1 MARKSNSD
9 RLADY
14 RKRLDTSKRWRKEEG
29 FDQVWKR
36 MSDLYRGRH
45 YEYYSDSD
53 RLLVN
58 ICFSTVNVI
67 VPSVTVNYPQIT
79 VNATKPEQAAEAVI
93 AEAVVNYWWRH
104 QNIKDEFKSAVKDMI
119 IFGHGWIKV
128 GYRFVEEDIYPEG
141 EDDSDNVP
149 DGQVTPTITVLED
162 SPFAERVS
170 CYDVFVDPDATS
182 VKDMRWIA
190 QRIRRPISEV
200 RTDKRYNKAAR
211 DAVYPMAVSRYAD
224 DPSVRKVRD
233 KDVGY
238 AEIWEYY
245 DIKGRTMC
253 VFAEGGDNFLVKPM
267 PMPYSF
273 GHPFVMLRDY
283 DVPDHFYPIG
293 ELEAIEPL
301 QKELNETRTQMM
313 NHRKRFARK
322 WLYKESAFDQL
333 GRTALESDDDNVM
346 VPVIGDDAISN
357 VISPMPAVVSPPD
370 FYNQTNL
377 ISSDI
382 DRVSGVSEFM
392 RGGVSEIR
400 RTATESALM
409 QDAANA
415 RTSDKLATVE
425 RAMAEVGRRLVK
437 LAQQFMTGEQVA
449 RIVSKDGD
457 PVWIKYD
464 RDYLAGDFDFEIVGG
479 STQPVNESFRRQT
492 ALQVVDAMAPFAAAG
507 VVDMRKMAAY
517 VLQFGFGIKSPQQ
530 FMQEPPPPM
539 PPEGAG
545 GGMPPQMSLPA
556 GVQIPSENPTV
567 PQQAEAG
574 MAGFEQGMNI

>member
-1 MARKSNSD
+1 MARKSNYD
-9 RLADY
+9 LLASY

-29 FDQVWKR
+29 FDQIWKR

-67 VPSVTVNYPQIT
+67 VPSIAVNYPKIT
-79 VNATKPEQAAEAVI
+79 VNAVKPEQAAEAVI

-104 QNIKDEFKSAVKDMI
+104 QNIKDEFRNAVKDMV

-128 GYRFVEEDIYPEG
+128 GYRYVEEDIVPD
-141 EDDSDNVP
+141 EDNSENVP
-149 DGQVTPTITVLED
+149 DNQVTPQTIVLED
-162 SPFAERVS
+162 APFAERVS
-170 CYDVFVDPDATS
+170 CYDVFVDADATS
-182 VKDMRWIA
+182 PKDMRWIA
-190 QRIRRPISEV
+190 QRVRRPLAEV
-200 RTDKRYNKAAR
+200 RSDKRYNKAAR
-211 DAVYPMAVSRYAD
+211 ESVGPMAVSRYAD
-224 DPSVRKVRD
+224 DPSSRKIRD
-233 KDVGY
+233 KEAGY

-245 DIKGRTMC
+245 DIKSRTMA
-253 VFAEGGDNFLVKPM
+253 VFAEGGDSFLVKPM
-267 PMPYSF
+267 AMPYSF

-283 DVPDHFYPIG
+283 DVPDQFYPLG

-346 VPVIGDDAISN
+346 VPVIGDDAIGN
-357 VISPMPAVVSPPD
+357 VISPMPAVINPPD
-370 FYNQTNL
+370 FYNQSNV
-377 ISSDI
+377 ISADI

-400 RTATESALM
+400 RTATESALQ

-415 RTSDKLATVE
+415 RTADKLATVE
-425 RAMAEVGRRLVK
+425 RGMAEVARRLVK

-449 RIVSKDGD
+449 RIVSKNGD
-457 PVWIKYD
+457 PVWVKYD
-464 RDYLAGDFDFEIVGG
+464 RDYLAGDFDFEVVGG

-492 ALQVVDAMAPFAAAG
+492 ALQIVDAMAPFAAAG
-507 VVDMRKMAAY
+507 VIDMGKLANY
-517 VLQFGFGIKSPQQ
+517 VLQFGFGVKSPEQ
-530 FMQEPPPPM
+530 FMQSAPPPESPTGQAAELGM
-539 PPEGAG
+539 GSGGVPIPPVPE
-545 GGMPPQMSLPA
+545 
-556 GVQIPSENPTV
+556 ENPTV

-574 MAGFEQGMNI
+574 LAGFQQGMTI

>member
-1 MARKSNSD
+1 MAKRSNSERLSHYRKS
-9 RLADY
+9 
-14 RKRLDTSKRWRKEEG
+14 LDTSKRWRKEEG
-29 FDQVWKR
+29 FDQIWKR

-45 YEYYSDSD
+45 YEYYSDAD

-67 VPSVTVNYPQIT
+67 VPSVSVNYPKIT

-93 AEAVVNYWWRH
+93 AEAVVNYWWRKH
-104 QNIKDEFKSAVKDMI
+104 NIKEEFKSAVRDMI
-119 IFGHGWIKV
+119 IFGHGWMKV
-128 GYRFVEEDIYPEG
+128 GYRYVEQEVYPDG
-141 EDDSDNVP
+141 EDDSEDVENN
-149 DGQVTPTITVLED
+149 QVTPQTVVLED

-182 VKDMRWIA
+182 MKDIRWIA
-190 QRIRRPISEV
+190 QRIRRPIAEV
-200 RTDKRYNKAAR
+200 KSDKRYNRSAR
-211 DAVYPMAVSRYAD
+211 ENVGTMAVSRYAD
-224 DPSVRKVRD
+224 DPSQRKIRD

-253 VFAEGGDNFLVKPM
+253 VFAEGGDQFLVKPM

-283 DVPDHFYPIG
+283 DVPDQFYPIG

-346 VPVIGDDAISN
+346 VPVVGDEAIGN
-357 VISPMPAVVSPPD
+357 VISPMPAIISPPE
-370 FYNQTNL
+370 FYNQSDMIL
-377 ISSDI
+377 GDI

-425 RAMAEVGRRLVK
+425 RAMAETGGRLLK

-449 RIVSKDGD
+449 RIISKNGD

-464 RDYLAGDFDFEIVGG
+464 RDYLAGDFDFEVVGG
-479 STQPVNESFRRQT
+479 STQPVNESFRRQQ
-492 ALQVVDAMAPFAAAG
+492 ALQIVDAMAPFAAAG
-507 VVDMRKMAAY
+507 VVDMGKMASY
-517 VLQFGFGIKSPQQ
+517 VLQYGFGVKNPEQ
-530 FMQEPPPPM
+530 FMQAPPPP
-539 PPEGAG
+539 PSPEGESAG
-545 GGMPPQMSLPA
+545 LSMPE
-556 GVQIPSENPTV
+556 GVPIPPENPTV

-574 MAGFEQGMNI
+574 LASFQQGMQI